1 MTELINA
8 IQAVSKGTAI
18 MAIIAPWEQGDYA
31 LGACAVKQVKRLNA
45 GIHLK
50 LPIVDT
56 IYVQSVRMR
65 ISGLPRQ
72 TVTTKDG
79 KTVTITGSVGYAIAN
94 IQQLYNTLHH
104 PEDAIQK
111 RAQALIANFISSR
124 KAKDC
129 TADAIE
135 AGLAEPLRDT
145 LSCYGI
151 EDTRIFV
158 TDLAIVR
165 TYRLIGDNAWGM
177 YGGPLNTDQ
186 PIG

>member
-8 IQAVSKGTAI
+8 IRQFLRELQLW
-18 MAIIAPWEQGDYA
+18 MIIAPWEQG
-31 LGACAVKQVKRLNA
+31 LRVRCGRRLTFLTP

-135 AGLAEPLRDT
+135 AGLADHLRDT

-158 TDLAIVR
+158 SDLAIVR

-186 PIG
+186 PIGK